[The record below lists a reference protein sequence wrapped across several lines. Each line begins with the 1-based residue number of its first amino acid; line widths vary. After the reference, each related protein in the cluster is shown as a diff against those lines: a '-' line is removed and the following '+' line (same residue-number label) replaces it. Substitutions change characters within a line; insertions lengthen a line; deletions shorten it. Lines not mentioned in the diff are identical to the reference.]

1 VARRRAQNGFDL
13 LRTPPRV
20 AHANFYPFAPGEGA
34 GPHYS
39 ESDLFL
45 VATDGAG
52 RVRVGTHGFEM
63 HPGQLVHVPW
73 AVPVRYEADA
83 RDPFVLVGLHLVYRS
98 WEDGAVEYPRHFA
111 CTAEVDGPMTARPSE
126 QPFQDDF
133 AFAIPRGSRL
143 VELALAM
150 ASAFEWGVADRD
162 VAEREWA
169 LRGLALAFVAT
180 LSRERNAVGTEPSAH
195 GATPQQVR
203 VVREVASFMEHRLT
217 ATVRRGDLA
226 RRVGMSESSLAA
238 AFRAVTG
245 RGPIDYLIDLRI
257 ARAQQ
262 LLRGGRARVGQVG
275 ARVGIPDVY
284 HFSRIFKT
292 RVGCSP
298 LEYRRRLRVW

>member
-1 VARRRAQNGFDL
+1 V
-13 LRTPPRV
+13 
-20 AHANFYPFAPGEGA
+20 
-34 GPHYS
+34 GPHCS

-73 AVPVRYEADA
+73 AVPVGYQADA

-98 WEDGAVEYPRHFA
+98 WEGGAVEYPRHFA
-111 CTAEVDGPMTARPSE
+111 WTAEAVGPTTAPPQE
-126 QPFQDDF
+126 KPFEDAF
-133 AFAIPRGSRL
+133 AFTIPRGSRL
-143 VELALAM
+143 VELALAL
-150 ASAFEWGVADRD
+150 ASAFEWGVGDRD
-162 VAEREWA
+162 VVEREWA
-169 LRGLALAFVAT
+169 LTGLALAFVAT
-180 LSRERNAVGTEPSAH
+180 LSRERNVVGTERGAH
-195 GATPQQVR
+195 RATPQQVR
-203 VVREVASFMEHRLT
+203 IVREVASFMEHRLPAT
-217 ATVRRGDLA
+217 ARRGDLA

-262 LLRGGRARVGQVG
+262 LLRGGRARIGNVAAQ
-275 ARVGIPDVY
+275 VGIPDVY

-298 LEYRRRLRVW
+298 LEYRRRLRVEGVIRRPRGARGETWSLSAHRDRA